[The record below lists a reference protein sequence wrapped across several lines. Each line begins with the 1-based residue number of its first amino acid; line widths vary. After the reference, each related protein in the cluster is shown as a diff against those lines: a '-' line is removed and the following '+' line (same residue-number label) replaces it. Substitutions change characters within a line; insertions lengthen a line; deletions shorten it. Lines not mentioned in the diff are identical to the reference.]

1 MTPTTAR
8 RSPGRPRAGV
18 NQAVYAATLRTVHD
32 VGYARATVERIAAAA
47 GIAKTTVYR
56 RWPTKGALIVDC
68 LLDAFGP
75 APLGA
80 TDPGT
85 ATDPAGQHTVTGTA
99 GQHTV
104 TGTAGQ
110 DTVSGTA
117 GQDTATGTAG
127 GNTESGTDLGSA
139 ERGAL
144 IESGI
149 RWIAGR
155 IGQPGVGDAFAG
167 VFSDAVS
174 DPALR
179 ELLASRFQDPYRQ
192 ALQEALGEPEQRVL
206 FLIDTVVGTLLHRLG
221 MTGEP
226 MSDTDVDALVAM
238 VRRFFTAPE

>member
-1 MTPTTAR
+1 
-8 RSPGRPRAGV
+8 
-18 NQAVYAATLRTVHD
+18 VHD

-85 ATDPAGQHTVTGTA
+85 ATGTAGQRTVTGTA
-99 GQHTV
+99 GQDTV

-127 GNTESGTDLGSA
+127 GDTESGDTESGTDLGSA

-149 RWIAGR
+149 RWIAGK
-155 IGQPGVGDAFAG
+155 IGEPGVGDAFAG

-179 ELLASRFQDPYRQ
+179 QLLATRFQDPYRQ
-192 ALQEALGEPEQRVL
+192 ALQAALGEPEQRVL

-226 MSDTDVDALVAM
+226 MADTDVDALVAM
-238 VRRFFTAPE
+238 VRRSFDDPGR